1 MFKDTV
7 TSLEVLVNKVEE
19 LKSKLMFLCSF
30 SMPNLK
36 CRLVKDKI
44 VDSHQL
50 YSADQWLLTGCPPT
64 TRAPENDSFM
74 DH

>member
-1 MFKDTV
+1 
-7 TSLEVLVNKVEE
+7 
-19 LKSKLMFLCSF
+19 
-30 SMPNLK
+30 
-36 CRLVKDKI
+36 VKDKI